1 MCGRIAQYL
10 PSSWLEAFFHVEER
24 LLDNVRANYNAAP
37 TQTCLVVRVNPETG
51 KRAIGLMKWGLV
63 PAWSKTGKMDYAT
76 FNAKCEGVE
85 KAASFRSA
93 YKSRRCIV
101 PADLYY
107 EWKKL
112 DESKKPAKQPYAVA
126 RADGQP
132 LFLAGLWETWKP
144 AGGEGGGEPLRS
156 FTILTTTPNKRMAA
170 LHHRMP
176 VILSPDDV
184 ALWLGEVEGDLP
196 GLMKPCPDDW
206 LRMWKVDSRV
216 GNVKYN
222 EAELIEEVA

>member
-1 MCGRIAQYL
+1 M
-10 PSSWLEAFFHVEER
+10 
-24 LLDNVRANYNAAP
+24 
-37 TQTCLVVRVNPETG
+37 
-51 KRAIGLMKWGLV
+51 
-63 PAWSKTGKMDYAT
+63 
-76 FNAKCEGVE
+76 E

-112 DESKKPAKQPYAVA
+112 DDSKKPAKQPYAIA
-126 RADGQP
+126 RSDGQP
-132 LFLAGLWETWKP
+132 LFLAGLWETWKS

-156 FTILTTTPNKRMAA
+156 FTILTTTPNKTMAQ

-184 ALWLGEVEGDLP
+184 ALWLGEKEGDLP
-196 GLMKPCPDDW
+196 GLMKPCPDAW
-206 LRMWKVDSRV
+206 LRMWKVDNRV
-216 GNVKYN
+216 GSVKN
-222 EAELIEEVA
+222 NDAELIAEVA